1 MSSYEREKERFSE
14 SRDGRYRSA
23 LAQEMGVQLA
33 LGSAEGW
40 VGCALVHV
48 LLAVPAG
55 GTLHDVNRLEVE
67 VAAVWIGGIVRQAK
81 PLKEVHTT
89 EGAILASALAAGEGL
104 GMLWHTH
111 LCEKPL
117 ALLAFRSPWEKRG
130 RE

>member
-14 SRDGRYRSA
+14 SRDRKYRSA
-23 LAQEMGVQLA
+23 FAQEMGVQLA
-33 LGSAEGW
+33 LGRAERR
-40 VGCALVHV
+40 VGCTLVHV

-55 GTLHDVNRLEVE
+55 GTLHDIDRLEVE

-81 PLKEVHTT
+81 PVKRVRAA
-89 EGAILASALAAGEGL
+89 EGPILASALAAGEGL